1 MQSCARSKKRRPN
14 RAVNTDAHRR
24 GFARAVVAGY
34 LDRYAPTVMAPATFN
49 FRELH
54 TASRL
59 AGVASPASRRG
70 GSRTMPDLVALCRCH
85 HSSRSATVRCA
96 RGLCRRASCVRTRG
110 RGAQGGVSS
119 SRCAWDPRRVIGRSR
134 ARRPLVAVVLM
145 GCTLGPNHALNT
157 DAHRRGFASAAVA
170 G

>member
-1 MQSCARSKKRRPN
+1 
-14 RAVNTDAHRR
+14 
-24 GFARAVVAGY
+24 
-34 LDRYAPTVMAPATFN
+34 MASATFN

-54 TASRL
+54 TALRL
-59 AGVASPASRRG
+59 AGVASLASRRG
-70 GSRTMPDLVALCRCH
+70 GSRTMPDPVALRRCH
-85 HSSRSATVRCA
+85 HSLRSATVRCA
-96 RGLCRRASCVRTRG
+96 RGLCHRASCVRTGG

-119 SRCAWDPRRVIGRSR
+119 SRCAWHSRRVIGRSR

-157 DAHRRGFASAAVA
+157 GAYRQGFASAVIA